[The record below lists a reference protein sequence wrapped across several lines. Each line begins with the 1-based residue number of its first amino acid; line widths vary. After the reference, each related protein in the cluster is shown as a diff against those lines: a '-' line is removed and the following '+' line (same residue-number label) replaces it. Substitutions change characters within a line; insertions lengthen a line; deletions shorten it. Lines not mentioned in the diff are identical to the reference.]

1 MSSAR
6 PEEALSRMSAEL
18 HVGPPAA
25 AGAPAGP
32 ALRALARVHP
42 LVALTDARG
51 RVLWVSDATLAA
63 GARLCAHSIDLVGRE
78 LPDCIPLLAHPEQA
92 REALA
97 AIRTRGRVLRAPLAV
112 SDQSGR
118 EQLFELTVFPL
129 PGSDPAPAFAAV
141 ARHVEPARAAPARH
155 PLLESAADALLA
167 VDAEGFV
174 TQANPAALR
183 LLGLSRDELEG
194 APLSVLA
201 ADEEGLVSLL
211 SALPPAEAGAVEL
224 ALRGASDDP
233 LAIAASIAPLQ
244 GEAGGAA
251 VSLREVGSWRDA
263 HAQLARRHE
272 ELEHCVNTLAHD
284 LRSPL
289 VALLGFSRLLRQDYG
304 ERLDQTGAH
313 FVDRIEQAGRTMEAL
328 IHDLLE
334 LSRIGQPGLR
344 PTLVDPRSVLL
355 QLAAELKPRLEQ
367 LEMRLVLPDDP
378 PLVYCDRTRLYQLF
392 SNLIGN
398 ALEHMGEC
406 ADRRIVVEVVEEGA
420 HHRISVRDFG
430 RGIDPDQHERIFQPF
445 YTLGRRGAGRTGM
458 GLAIVRK
465 IAETHAGR
473 AWVESRPGEGAA
485 FHVTLPVPGPA

>member
-1 MSSAR
+1 
-6 PEEALSRMSAEL
+6 MSAEL
-18 HVGPPAA
+18 HAGRTPA
-25 AGAPAGP
+25 AGAPAGA
-32 ALRALARVHP
+32 ALRVLARVHP

-51 RVLWVSDATLAA
+51 RVLWLSDGMLAT
-63 GARLCAHSIDLVGRE
+63 GARLCARSTDLAGRE
-78 LPDCIPLLAHPEQA
+78 LPDCIPLLALPEQA
-92 REALA
+92 HEALA
-97 AIRTRGRVLRAPLAV
+97 TLRARGRVLRAPVAV
-112 SDQSGR
+112 SDPSGR
-118 EQLFELTVFPL
+118 QQRFELTVFPL

-141 ARHVEPARAAPARH
+141 ARPVDPERAAPARH

-174 TQANPAALR
+174 SQANPAALR

-194 APLSVLA
+194 APLSALA
-201 ADEEGLVSLL
+201 AGEEGLVALF
-211 SALPPAEAGAVEL
+211 SALPAAEGCAVEL
-224 ALRGASDDP
+224 ALRGAAAEP
-233 LAIAASIAPLQ
+233 VAVTASIAPLQ
-244 GEAGGAA
+244 GEAGGTA
-251 VSLREVGSWRDA
+251 VSLREVGAWRDA
-263 HAQLARRHE
+263 HARLARRNE
-272 ELEHCVNTLAHD
+272 ELEHCINTLAHD

-304 ERLDQTGAH
+304 ERLDETGAH
-313 FVDRIEQAGRTMEAL
+313 FIDRIEQAGRTMEAL

-344 PTLVDPRSVLL
+344 PALVDPRSVLL
-355 QLAAELKPRLEQ
+355 QLAAELKSRLEQ
-367 LEMRLVLPDDP
+367 LELRLVLPDDP

-406 ADRRIVVEVVEEGA
+406 ADRRIVVEVAEEGA

-445 YTLGRRGAGRTGM
+445 HSLGRRGAARGTGM

-485 FHVTLPVPGPA
+485 FHVTLPVPGAA